1 MYIKQRGTPIKSASF
16 FILTKQY
23 TRNLSYFCLIIK
35 SPILL
40 TMAVS
45 KTQMTSK
52 EFFNSLNILHLA
64 LIVGVLMFMI
74 VAIYLNFS
82 ETKVVESDDSFSFT
96 LQVTALVLTVSS
108 LTLGSFITKKRLTD
122 AQKIESFTEKIGMYR
137 GIMVLKYALIEGPA
151 LACTVFYLI
160 TGDFIFLALGLIML
174 FLFVLNRP
182 TKEKAILDLDLKG
195 EERERIY
202 QDDEIIADV
211 YTR

>member
-1 MYIKQRGTPIKSASF
+1 
-16 FILTKQY
+16 
-23 TRNLSYFCLIIK
+23 
-35 SPILL
+35 
-40 TMAVS
+40 MAVS

-82 ETKVVESDDSFSFT
+82 ETKVVDGDDSFSFT
-96 LQVTALVLTVSS
+96 LQIVALTLTVSC
-108 LTLGSFITKKRLTD
+108 LTLGSFITNKRLKD
-122 AQKIESFTEKIGMYR
+122 AQKIESLTEKVGMYR

-151 LACTVFYLI
+151 LACTVFYMI
-160 TGDFIFLALGLIML
+160 TGDFIFLAFALIML

-182 TKEKAILDLDLKG
+182 SKAKAISDLDLKG
-195 EERERIY
+195 EERDRIY
-202 QDDEIIADV
+202 QDDAIIADV